1 MNPTAAQLHKN
12 VISPLFTI
20 CYTFHVLL
28 KTTLT
33 AESRIN
39 QNSAQSFYLL
49 QLPGNLLARINQT
62 ALTTKGLK

>member
-12 VISPLFTI
+12 AISPLFTI

-33 AESRIN
+33 AESR
-39 QNSAQSFYLL
+39 FMEML
-49 QLPGNLLARINQT
+49 QT
-62 ALTTKGLK
+62 APKRLEEIELANLAFRLGV